1 MEINAPLDEF
11 LENLGVMY
19 REMPEKAS
27 ELIRH
32 FEKLAT
38 EKNIKSEWTSLVGQ
52 RLTFQKVLDFYFV
65 YFRTALIF

>member
-1 MEINAPLDEF
+1 MEINTTLDEF
-11 LENLGVMY
+11 LENLGVWY

-38 EKNIKSEWTSLVGQ
+38 EKNIKLEWTSLLGQ
-52 RLTFQKVLDFYFV
+52 RLTFQKVRILFYFRSTK
-65 YFRTALIF
+65 Y